1 MISLLRIFYLCRM
14 LPLQT
19 QIFSGQRAATETPT
33 QSFLHRA
40 LMRVELHV
48 EGDLVD
54 TWLK

>member
-1 MISLLRIFYLCRM
+1 MISLLRIFYLCKM

-19 QIFSGQRAATETPT
+19 QIFSGQRAATENAN
-33 QSFLHRA
+33 SELHRA
-40 LMRVELHV
+40 LMHVELHV